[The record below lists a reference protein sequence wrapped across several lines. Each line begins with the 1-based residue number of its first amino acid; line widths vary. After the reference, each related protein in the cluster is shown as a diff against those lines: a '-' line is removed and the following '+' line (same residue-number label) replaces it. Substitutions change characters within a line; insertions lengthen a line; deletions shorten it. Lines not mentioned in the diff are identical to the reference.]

1 MNRGDD
7 VSGNIFI
14 YCLFQISNIC
24 LSVLGFFTFGI
35 SIYLVVLSKS
45 LNFINLIFFFLGV
58 ILIVL
63 AYYGCKM
70 RKNPIGNWIY
80 SIILSIIFLL
90 DTIMTCMMLFN
101 TSTIDTVMAAYEVSD
116 TTKEDIRRFINKNIR
131 IVNDLLLIILLV
143 LVRYSNLV
151 SCCRLFL
158 VV

>member
-1 MNRGDD
+1 MKRGED

-45 LNFINLIFFFLGV
+45 LNFINLIFFSLGV

-70 RKNPIGNWIY
+70 RNNPIGNWLY
-80 SIILSIIFLL
+80 SVILSGIFLL
-90 DTIMTCMMLFN
+90 DTLMTLMMFFNSGMVDTIM
-101 TSTIDTVMAAYEVSD
+101 SAYEVSED
-116 TTKEDIRRFINKNIR
+116 TKGDIRRFINKNMI

-143 LVRYSNLV
+143 LVIE
-151 SCCRLFL
+151 F
-158 VV
+158 